1 MIHKIWEAKNLEKSL
16 AVRFHI
22 PGPLQ
27 TFTPCLAEGDGPGFG
42 HLPDFFS
49 LFSPS
54 PWFGDNF
61 RLPDF
66 FGDWP
71 PNPATA
77 GDGTDRATPV
87 RGHAVLRVVV
97 KRPLCPRAETLRLGS
112 ESSFCCLNLVMAKM

>member
-1 MIHKIWEAKNLEKSL
+1 MFHATSTFSKKL
-16 AVRFHI
+16 ALPAGYYVR
-22 PGPLQ
+22 
-27 TFTPCLAEGDGPGFG
+27 TYSARACLAEGDGPGFG